1 MFGNDIFL
9 CAKIDD
15 TQSLLEV
22 IDKIDP
28 NTCDDTKES
37 LLHYTVKFN
46 SLEFA
51 RLLLMH
57 NANPDLKNANG
68 DTPLMIACKMG
79 KENFIKLLIK
89 FNSNTNEKNNFGE
102 TALHMA
108 LLNGNIEIIKLL
120 VNEKTNLALLTDSN
134 RSLAHYAVKSGKI
147 SILKYIIERTNSSI
161 NEIDGLGNTLLHY
174 ACQINNFDIVE
185 FLVNM
190 GACVHIRNKQG
201 ETPLFLAVRYSTL
214 NIVDYLIQEG
224 AIVDIKNMFD
234 ETVLDVA
241 SDDVKEY
248 IDSLKYNLDYQR
260 YSIDY
265 PLHLAVIQNDYVYA
279 NKLIKLNSK
288 LNKKDSF
295 GHTALDYA
303 TYMNDEK
310 MIRLLTNKK

>member
-147 SILKYIIERTNSSI
+147 SVLKYIIERTNSSI

-303 TYMNDEK
+303 TCMNDEK